1 MNETKATGEL
11 RNLVLRERLAIGYS
25 ARALALKTGVS
36 HSYISQIERGI
47 IRRPSLLV
55 LKRLAEALPGASYA
69 KLLKAAGYIA
79 PESFVNEDEDCC
91 RDRQRTIAE
100 KLWEVAGEL
109 TRKPEGAAGAEY
121 RSVQL
126 YSSVPASFGLA
137 ASEPVPQDD
146 RERVLIHESRLRGD
160 PDAYALRVHG
170 DSMTDAGILEGDTI
184 IVSPRSQWRSGDVC
198 VVRLNGGEHSIKR
211 LVMQGELV
219 ILQPCNSRYEPMA
232 VPPERQSELHV
243 CGKVIH
249 CERSFA

>member
-11 RNLVLRERLAIGYS
+11 RDLVLRERLAIGYS
-25 ARALALKTGVS
+25 ARALAEKVGVS

-55 LKRLAEALPGASYA
+55 LKRLAEALPGASYSR
-69 KLLKAAGYIA
+69 LLAAAGYLA
-79 PESFVNEDEDCC
+79 PEGFVNEDEDGC

-109 TRKPEGAAGAEY
+109 TRKSDGAAGTEY

-126 YSSVPASFGLA
+126 YSSVPASFGVSTA
-137 ASEPVPQDD
+137 EPAPQEE
-146 RERVLIHESRLRGD
+146 RERVMIHESRLRGD
-160 PDAYALRVHG
+160 LDAYALRVHG
-170 DSMTDAGILEGDTI
+170 DSMSGAGILEGDI
-184 IVSPRSQWRSGDVC
+184 VIVSPRSQWRSGDVC

-232 VPPERQSELHV
+232 VPPERQGELYV

>member
-1 MNETKATGEL
+1 M
-11 RNLVLRERLAIGYS
+11 RVLVLRERLAMGLS
-25 ARALALKTGVS
+25 ARALALKVGVS

-55 LKRLAEALPGASYA
+55 LKRLAETLPSAGYS
-69 KLLKAAGYIA
+69 KLLAAAGYFT
-79 PESFVNEDEDCC
+79 PESFSSDDEDGC

-109 TRKPEGAAGAEY
+109 TRKSEGAAGAEY

-126 YSSVPASFGLA
+126 YSSVPASFGISA
-137 ASEPVPQDD
+137 VEPAPQDD

-170 DSMTDAGILEGDTI
+170 DSMSGAGILEGDI
-184 IVSPRSQWRSGDVC
+184 VIVSPRSQWKSGDVC

-232 VPPERQSELHV
+232 VSPERQSELHV

>member
-1 MNETKATGEL
+1 MNETKSTGEL
-11 RNLVLRERLAIGYS
+11 RGLVLRERLAMGLS
-25 ARALALKTGVS
+25 ARALAQKAGVS

-55 LKRLAEALPGASYA
+55 LKRLAEALPGASYT
-69 KLLKAAGYIA
+69 KLLAAAGYLA
-79 PESFVNEDEDCC
+79 PESFINDDEDGC

-109 TRKPEGAAGAEY
+109 TRQSSGVASMEY

-126 YSSVPASFGLA
+126 HASVPASFGMVTA
-137 ASEPVPQDD
+137 EPAPQDE
-146 RERVLIHESRLRGD
+146 RERVLIHESRLHGD

-170 DSMTDAGILEGDTI
+170 DSMSDAGILEGDI
-184 IVSPRSQWRSGDVC
+184 VVVSPRSQWKSGDVC

-219 ILQPCNSRYEPMA
+219 ILQPCNSRYEPVA
-232 VPPERQSELHV
+232 VPPERQGELHV

>member
-1 MNETKATGEL
+1 MNETRATGEL
-11 RNLVLRERLAIGYS
+11 RGLVLRERLAAGYS
-25 ARALALKTGVS
+25 ARALAEKVGVS

-55 LKRLAEALPGASYA
+55 LKRLAEALPGANYSR
-69 KLLKAAGYIA
+69 LLAAAGYCS
-79 PESFVNEDEDCC
+79 PESFIGDNEDSSC
-91 RDRQRTIAE
+91 DRQRTIAE
-100 KLWEVAGEL
+100 KLWDVAGEL
-109 TRKPEGAAGAEY
+109 TRQAGGVASVEY
-121 RSVQL
+121 RSIQL
-126 YSSVPASFGLA
+126 YSSVPASFGMA
-137 ASEPVPQDD
+137 AAEPAPQDE

-170 DSMTDAGILEGDTI
+170 DSMSEAGILEGDI
-184 IVSPRSQWRSGDVC
+184 VVVSPRSQWRSGDVC

-232 VPPERQSELHV
+232 VPPERQGEMHV